1 MKNLWGIAFGVV
13 CGLLGAGLLFLVAG
27 EPRGEPI
34 RLIPPPTPLPVIV
47 HVAGAVNSPGVLS
60 LPHGSRVKDA
70 VEQAGGLAGEADA
83 SLINLAMP
91 VMDGMQ
97 IWVPSIRQEPVVE
110 EVPIGGE
117 PNLLPEHTAGLININ
132 LANQEELEALP
143 GIGPVIAQAI
153 IQYRLDHGPYE
164 QLSDIQAVKGIGP
177 VVFEKIEPFITLGGA
192 AGD

>member
-13 CGLLGAGLLFLVAG
+13 CGLLGAGLLLLVAG

-34 RLIPPPTPLPVIV
+34 RLNPTPTPAPVIV
-47 HVAGAVNSPGVLS
+47 HVAGAVKSPGVLS
-60 LPHGSRVKDA
+60 LPHGSRVKEA
-70 VEQAGGLAGEADA
+70 VEHAGGLAEDADA

-97 IWVPSIRQEPVVE
+97 IWVPAIGEEPVAE
-110 EVPIGGE
+110 EVPAVGE
-117 PNLLPEHTAGLININ
+117 PNLLPNHPAALININ
-132 LANQEELEALP
+132 LANQEELETLP

-164 QLSDIQAVKGIGP
+164 QLSEIQEVKGIGS
-177 VVFEKIEPFITLGGA
+177 VVFEKIKPFISLGGA
-192 AGD
+192 VGD